1 MKKTIAV
8 VCICGSLLCSLASC
22 NQDPAGDPTETSAGI
37 SQQVESET
45 TEANP
50 ASDFRYEV
58 NENEGI
64 TITRYTG
71 NDEHVVIPATIEGKP
86 VTKIGQLAFG
96 ELGVGEVGIVSVK
109 MPDSV
114 TEIVGE
120 AFRDC
125 TKLTEIQLSNT
136 LYRIGSYT
144 FEGCTSLKHI
154 RIPSSVRVLGELM
167 FRRSG
172 LETIEIEEGIEEI
185 PDYAFAESGLVELT
199 LPGSVKRI
207 GFQAFAACNLESVTL
222 NEGLITIEHKA
233 FAANPNLKEIIIPKT
248 VETVTDTVF
257 SMCTGLEAVKFE
269 GNAPS
274 TFKDSDPIYGVW
286 DPYEVHFTVYYHQDA
301 EGFTAPEWYGYP
313 TQIW

>member
-8 VCICGSLLCSLASC
+8 MCICGSLLCSLASC

-45 TEANP
+45 TVSTKEETP
-50 ASDFRYEV
+50 VSDFRYEV

-71 NDEHVVIPATIEGKP
+71 NDIHVVIPATIEGKP
-86 VTKIGQLAFG
+86 VTKIGQWAFR
-96 ELGVGEVGIVSVK
+96 EVGIVSVK
-109 MPDSV
+109 MPDLV

-120 AFRDC
+120 AFMDC

-167 FRRSG
+167 FRQSG
-172 LETIEIEEGIEEI
+172 LETIEIEVGIEEI
-185 PDYAFAESGLVELT
+185 PDNAFAESSLVELT
-199 LPGSVKRI
+199 LPDSVKRI
-207 GFQAFAACNLESVTL
+207 GSQAFGACNLESVTL

-233 FAANPNLKEIIIPKT
+233 FATNPNLKEIIIPKT
-248 VETVTDTVF
+248 VETVTDLVF
-257 SMCTGLEAVKFE
+257 SMCTGLEAVKFK

-274 TFKDSDPIYGVW
+274 TFKYSNSVSGVW